1 MVAAQA
7 AVSRHRSW
15 QLVNPEDGKRKIDIA
30 VKPAMLAK
38 HSETLLRASVMG
50 ASISAQ
56 SIDIDIAASLLNSGA
71 SKRVL
76 SPWITGRHTLYAALP
91 SRNFIPQRTSV
102 FLEFMMDYTRR
113 MIRQTEKKSR

>member
-15 QLVNPEDGKRKIDIA
+15 QLVNPEDGKRKVDIA
-30 VKPAMLAK
+30 VEPALLVN
-38 HSETLLRASVMG
+38 HSKAL
-50 ASISAQ
+50 
-56 SIDIDIAASLLNSGA
+56 
-71 SKRVL
+71 KRVL
-76 SPWITGRHTLYAALP
+76 SPWIAGRHTLYAALP